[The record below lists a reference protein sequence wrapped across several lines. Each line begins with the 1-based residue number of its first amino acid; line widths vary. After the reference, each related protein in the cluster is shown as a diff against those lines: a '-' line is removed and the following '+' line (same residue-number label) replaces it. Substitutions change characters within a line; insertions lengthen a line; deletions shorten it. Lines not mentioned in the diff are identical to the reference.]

1 MSPEVLVQAIIATLP
16 HNCIM
21 PDAPLSRTPKPAARR
36 WVACLCADW
45 CGTCRDYR
53 PVFDQ
58 LAAEYPDMPF
68 LWLDIEDQAALVG
81 DLDIETFPTL
91 LIADGA
97 ALRFAGPLL
106 PHADTLARL
115 LGSLEADATA
125 VPVADAA
132 MATLVQAL
140 HRQVSSM
147 QTAPSKIP

>member
-1 MSPEVLVQAIIATLP
+1 
-16 HNCIM
+16 M
-21 PDAPLSRTPKPAARR
+21 PDVLLSQPPIAAAGR

-58 LAAEYPDMPF
+58 VAAEHPGMPF

-106 PHADTLARL
+106 PHAGTLARL
-115 LGSLEADATA
+115 LGSLEAHGAAISA
-125 VPVADAA
+125 VDAA
-132 MATLVQAL
+132 LADLVQTL
-140 HRQVSSM
+140 HRQLSS
-147 QTAPSKIP
+147 A

>member
-1 MSPEVLVQAIIATLP
+1 
-16 HNCIM
+16 M
-21 PDAPLSRTPKPAARR
+21 PDVPLSQPPIPAAGR

-58 LAAEYPDMPF
+58 VAVEHPGMPF

-106 PHADTLARL
+106 PHAGTLARL
-115 LGSLEADATA
+115 LGSLEAGAT
-125 VPVADAA
+125 PVADAA
-132 MATLVQAL
+132 LADLVQAL
-140 HRQVSSM
+140 HRQLSS
-147 QTAPSKIP
+147 A